1 MLAVAVAGL
10 LANAAAF
17 WILSGG
23 NRSNLNVRSAWLHVL
38 GDLLGFVIT
47 IVAAGLIL
55 ATGWSRID
63 PLLSLAVGV
72 LILRSAWQIVRSSA
86 HILLEGTPVGFNV
99 DAVRADLLA
108 SLPAV
113 GDVHHVHAWSLTQEE
128 TFITL
133 HVRCAP
139 GADLDAVVPA
149 VNRHLEQRFG
159 ITHSTIQVDHSAC
172 EDEHH
177 A

>member
-1 MLAVAVAGL
+1 
-10 LANAAAF
+10 
-17 WILSGG
+17 
-23 NRSNLNVRSAWLHVL
+23 
-38 GDLLGFVIT
+38 
-47 IVAAGLIL
+47 
-55 ATGWSRID
+55 
-63 PLLSLAVGV
+63 
-72 LILRSAWQIVRSSA
+72 
-86 HILLEGTPVGFNV
+86 
-99 DAVRADLLA
+99 
-108 SLPAV
+108 
-113 GDVHHVHAWSLTQEE
+113 VHHVHAWSLTQEQ